1 MTEQGTPSARPI
13 PTQEE
18 IDKGKVWAIL
28 GYLICFILPILAAR
42 DNKFAMYHQEQI
54 FVLMITYIIA
64 AITSFILIGF
74 VIYLVAFVLW
84 IIGLIN
90 AISGKYTPLPL
101 VGKFGE
107 KFNLVK

>member
-1 MTEQGTPSARPI
+1 MTEQGTPSARPV

-18 IDKGKVWAIL
+18 IEKGKVMAIL

-42 DNKFAMYHQEQI
+42 NNKFAMYHQEQI
-54 FVLMITYIIA
+54 FVLILLYVVA

-74 VIYLVAFVLW
+74 AVYIFAFVLW

-90 AISGKYTPLPL
+90 AITGKYTPLPL
-101 VGKFGE
+101 VGKLGE